1 MSESMR
7 GWFVL
12 ALLVAT
18 GWLVWLLGPVL
29 TPFLVS
35 AGIAYLCDP
44 LVDRLQRVTLRNWT
58 IGRTTAV
65 VIVFLVLST
74 IVTVALIFILP
85 ALVRQAQQLVDHF
98 PEWLDWLEGTAWPR
112 VAGQLGLE
120 SGSFDTAHVT
130 DLARQYWRE
139 VSGAAVNVVSVMG
152 RGGQAVLAVVA
163 NLVLIPVVTFYLLR
177 DWDLL
182 MQRIHGLLPRSRVRV
197 VSKVAAEID
206 EVLGAFL
213 RGQFVVMVALG
224 AIYAIGLW
232 LLGLEGAF
240 LIGMGA
246 GLLSIVP
253 YLGSIVGLAVAIGV
267 ALFQFGDILHVAL
280 VLVVFGIGQSLEGMV
295 LTPRLVGDRIGL
307 HPVTVIFAVMAG
319 GQLFGFVGILLAL
332 PVAAALNVVVRHLQD
347 IYQHSEWYRVE

>member
-1 MSESMR
+1 MR

-12 ALLVAT
+12 AVLVAA
-18 GWLVWLLGPVL
+18 GWLVYLLGPVL

-35 AGIAYLCDP
+35 AGLAYLCDP
-44 LVDRLQRVTLRNWT
+44 LVDRLEKVHVRKWT
-58 IGRTTAV
+58 IGRTGAV
-65 VIVFLVLST
+65 IIVFLALT
-74 IVTVALIFILP
+74 AIVTLALVFILP
-85 ALVRQAQQLVDHF
+85 ALVRQAQQVVERF
-98 PEWLDWLEGTAWPR
+98 PAWLDWLEGSAWPW
-112 VAGQLGLE
+112 VAARLGLDAAA
-120 SGSFDTAHVT
+120 FDTTHAT
-130 DLARQYWRE
+130 ELLRQYWRE
-139 VSGAAVNVVSVMG
+139 VSGAAVDVVSAMG
-152 RGGQAVLAVVA
+152 RGGQVMLTLVA
-163 NLVLIPVVTFYLLR
+163 NVVLIPVVTFYLLR

-182 MQRIHGLLPRSRVRV
+182 MQRIQGLLPRSRVNM

-206 EVLGAFL
+206 DVLGAFL
-213 RGQFVVMVALG
+213 RGQFVVMLALG
-224 AIYAIGLW
+224 TIYAIGLS

-253 YLGSIVGLAVAIGV
+253 YLGSIVGLAIAIGV

-280 VLVVFGIGQSLEGMV
+280 VLVVFAFGQTLEGMV
-295 LTPRLVGDRIGL
+295 LTPKLVGDRIGL

-347 IYQHSEWYRVE
+347 IYQHSDWYRVG